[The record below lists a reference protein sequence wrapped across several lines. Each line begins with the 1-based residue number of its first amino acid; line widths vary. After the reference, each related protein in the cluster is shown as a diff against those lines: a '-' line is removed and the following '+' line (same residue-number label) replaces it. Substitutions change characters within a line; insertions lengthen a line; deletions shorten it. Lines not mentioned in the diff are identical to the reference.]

1 MATHE
6 HIHLDPF
13 WDEEYKTLYYKK
25 EQFNDP
31 VTMIEWEDAGFR
43 GPFGGYMCDMRHT
56 QPSWNKKIV
65 NIFMDMKWNALW
77 AYFRFYG
84 EHNMLPKVSLQSFCQ
99 TNYFIHFAGQTD
111 HGKVP
116 NIRY

>member
-56 QPSWNKKIV
+56 QPSWNKK
-65 NIFMDMKWNALW
+65 NCQYL
-77 AYFRFYG
+77 YG
-84 EHNMLPKVSLQSFCQ
+84 YEMEQYRNFLLQDGS
-99 TNYFIHFAGQTD
+99 G
-111 HGKVP
+111 
-116 NIRY
+116 